1 MEKIIDEFIKQYNV
15 EYDYYTN
22 LSKTCCEV
30 CEKELSA
37 MGIKAITSW
46 RAKSIE
52 SLRLKLLKRDREKKY
67 QTIEDIKSDIAD
79 FSGVRIALYFPNE
92 REAVDQLIN
101 SLFNV
106 IKTKSF
112 PDQKQNPTYKKR
124 FSGYWATH
132 YRVMLKPDSN
142 HRSRYTDSIVEIQVA
157 SVLMHSWSEI
167 EHDLVYKPTNGDL
180 SEEEL
185 QILDE
190 INGLVLVGEVAL
202 ERLQKAISKRTTKV
216 NTIDNSYELK
226 NYLSNYILDINTK
239 NIGNIKFLNDVMKDL
254 NYNNKSKF
262 DKIVKNMKHYNNDT
276 IADELI
282 DNIISD
288 YIKNKQTKVP
298 TNISKSGFEKFMK
311 LWILWEKINNSL
323 RSDENDRVKSDLL
336 NQNEIFLL
344 KQYRNIRNEI
354 IHGMKSYG
362 NEFLLSKCNAL
373 SVIIDKLIMGID
385 DNNIKNQFYSELKGI
400 MK

>member
-1 MEKIIDEFIKQYNV
+1 MEKVINDFIQQYNI

-22 LSKTCCEV
+22 LSRSCCEI

-46 RAKSIE
+46 RAKNQE
-52 SLRLKLLKRDREKKY
+52 SLRLKLLKRDKDKNYLTVES
-67 QTIEDIKSDIAD
+67 IKADIAD

-92 REAVDQLIN
+92 RDAVDQLIN
-101 SLFNV
+101 NAFNIV
-106 IKTKSF
+106 SKKSF
-112 PDQKQNPTYKKR
+112 PDQKQNLTYKKR

-132 YRVMLKPDSN
+132 YRVTLKPGN
-142 HRSRYTDSIVEIQVA
+142 NKSRYNNSIVEIQVA

-216 NTIDNSYELK
+216 NTIENSYELK
-226 NYLSNYILDINTK
+226 NYLNNYIFDINNK
-239 NIGNIKFLNDVMKDL
+239 NIGNIKFLNDVMKEF
-254 NYNNKSKF
+254 NYTNKTKF
-262 DKIVKNMKHYNNDT
+262 DKIVKNMKYYNNDT
-276 IADELI
+276 IANELI

-288 YIKNKQTKVP
+288 FIKTNKNKLP
-298 TNISKSGFEKFMK
+298 SNLSKSGFERFIK

-323 RSDENDRVKSDLL
+323 RSDENDREKSELL
-336 NQNEIFLL
+336 NKDEINLL
-344 KQYRNIRNEI
+344 KQYRSLRNEI
-354 IHGMKSYG
+354 IHGIKSYD
-362 NEFLLSKCNAL
+362 NDFLLRKCDTL
-373 SVIIDKLIMGID
+373 MILIQKIIQGIN
-385 DNNIKNQFYSELKGI
+385 DNDLQKQYFIELENI